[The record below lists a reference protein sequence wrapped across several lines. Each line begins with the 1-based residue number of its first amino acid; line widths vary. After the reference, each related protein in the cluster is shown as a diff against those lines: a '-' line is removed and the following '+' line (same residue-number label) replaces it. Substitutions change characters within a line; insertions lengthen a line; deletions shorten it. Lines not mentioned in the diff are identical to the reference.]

1 MFKYQSNI
9 VLLFFLTIFT
19 VISLDYVRAQDGKGV
34 TWVKAVNGQIPKG
47 AVEGG
52 VIEGKPV
59 YVCRAYYSNG
69 THPGKTWEN
78 ACNIGWG
85 GKEVAVKDFEVLVSK
100 GSGYYPPPYK
110 PDKPV
115 ANCGKAAGKI
125 YELYNLIPE
134 KKGTEIFVTDDE
146 KRTIMDFVPQIQ
158 KSSLNC
164 GCNEVAD
171 QAQDLYKSVESRVGW
186 PGPTRKEVSSSIS
199 QMKGTI
205 NNCGSS

>member
-1 MFKYQSNI
+1 MFKYQPNI
-9 VLLFFLTIFT
+9 VLLFFLAI
-19 VISLDYVRAQDGKGV
+19 ISVFLAEYVYAQKGSGV
-34 TWVKAVNGQIPKG
+34 TWVKAEYGEIPKG

-100 GSGYYPPPYK
+100 GSGYYPPYK

-115 ANCGKAAGKI
+115 ANCGKAASKI
-125 YELYNLIPE
+125 YELNNLVPE
-134 KKGTEIFVTDDE
+134 RKGTEIFVSDDE

-164 GCNEVAD
+164 GCSEVAD
-171 QAQDLYKSVESRVGW
+171 QAQELYKTVESRVGW

-199 QMKGTI
+199 RMKETI
-205 NNCGSS
+205 NSCGPT

>member
-1 MFKYQSNI
+1 MKIF
-9 VLLFFLTIFT
+9 LFILTIFT
-19 VISLDYVRAQDGKGV
+19 VFSVTYVYAQDGRGV
-34 TWVKAVNGQIPKG
+34 AWVKAVNGQIPKG

-52 VIEGKPV
+52 VVEGKTI
-59 YVCRAYYSNG
+59 YICRAYYSNG

-100 GSGYYPPPYK
+100 GSGYYPPYK
-110 PDKPV
+110 PDKPL

-125 YELYNLIPE
+125 YELNNLVPE
-134 KKGTEIFVTDDE
+134 RKGTEIFVYDEE

-164 GCNEVAD
+164 GCSEVAD
-171 QAQDLYKSVESRVGW
+171 QAQDLYKSAESRVGR

-199 QMKGTI
+199 RMKETI
-205 NNCGSS
+205 NNCDTSGKNS